1 MPSGYTS
8 PGQAPPS
15 GRTPSGRTPPPGYTP
30 RPGGTPLPGVR
41 PPDGTPPNQGAARA
55 LTPPPGWTPM
65 PRHSTGNTPAPGG
78 TPTDP
83 AARHDQPGQGERGAA
98 QRAGGAPPSGGWVPP
113 ETTVRMGTTGPQA
126 PPPPGGVARQ
136 PTPRPAPPSGFTV
149 GTPLPGRPAGTPPP
163 GAGPAQTPP
172 PQTSPPRT
180 SPPVP
185 SPGLPPAGRRGDDF
199 MRVDVAGPSAAA
211 PPPATQLPSTPP
223 SATQAPTAHSS
234 GAHSSGAH
242 SPGGQSPAGQS
253 PADQRQAP
261 PPPAAPRSAGAPPEG
276 RPAAAA
282 GPAGLAGAA
291 GAGDARRSGRGWSAT
306 GRREPRP
313 PGRGG
318 GAAAGSDQTALTSR
332 AGDGRG
338 RQGRGGR
345 RGRQG
350 AARNPDIHFINA
362 FTDTIDLSSLR
373 RRLEMEDGAA
383 AVDQT
388 DYIPRLYGRNRPE
401 SDAAS
406 TQVMRRSGAGTG
418 PGQAGGRWAGP
429 ASSGSAAGA
438 AAGEGDP
445 VDGTARPG
453 RARHAR
459 GGGSGTGA
467 LEVAEQRPGTGPAAA
482 EEAVVG
488 GGSTKAKAIW
498 TLADQGVSSATN
510 AAVSLLIARQ
520 VSSSEYGSF
529 AIAYIIFS
537 VIIGISRAGG
547 CLPLGISYSG
557 KSVSEFRYAAASATG
572 ACLVFGG
579 LLGIVLVGVGAVAGG
594 SVGSALVVVG
604 FVLPGLLLQDAWR
617 YVFFAMG
624 KPLGAFL
631 NDVAWALVQVV
642 GLTVLIERGVTA
654 SPPMLLAWG
663 ISALVAALLGV
674 AQAGLWPAPS
684 RALTW
689 VRENRANAANL
700 AAEFVTV
707 QGALQASMLLIGLL
721 SSKETIGALNGVR
734 TLLGPTT
741 VIGVGIVS
749 FAVPELSRRIDMS
762 VRARERAAVLLTV
775 IVVGVGGLWSLLFI
789 AFPAI
794 GETLLGDTWPGA
806 HHILVYSA
814 FHYAGTA
821 LPTGPACIMYALGR
835 TKITFRIN
843 LSMAPM
849 LFAFP
854 ILGLLLAD
862 ATGAV
867 IGYNLVFWGIAPVWW
882 ILLRRIV
889 REHARGRP
897 DARDAAEMSVQVGA
911 PEQAE
916 TFEEIATSDRAE
928 RFDHTGMS
936 DRAVLP
942 AGNVRVVEPSGR
954 EGPGRERAQVSR
966 LPALA
971 PPPPSGRPSRGEAVH
986 VRPAHGGEAH
996 GTPARGGAGAGGA
1009 GSGGAAQED
1018 VERTTVLQGPP
1029 PRGSSVEVSPQAG
1042 ERDRNDP
1049 EPLDLLEP
1057 EQRGGADGPRGG
1069 GRNPGR

>member
-1 MPSGYTS
+1 M
-8 PGQAPPS
+8 
-15 GRTPSGRTPPPGYTP
+15 
-30 RPGGTPLPGVR
+30 
-41 PPDGTPPNQGAARA
+41 
-55 LTPPPGWTPM
+55 
-65 PRHSTGNTPAPGG
+65 
-78 TPTDP
+78 
-83 AARHDQPGQGERGAA
+83 
-98 QRAGGAPPSGGWVPP
+98 
-113 ETTVRMGTTGPQA
+113 
-126 PPPPGGVARQ
+126 
-136 PTPRPAPPSGFTV
+136 
-149 GTPLPGRPAGTPPP
+149 
-163 GAGPAQTPP
+163 
-172 PQTSPPRT
+172 
-180 SPPVP
+180 
-185 SPGLPPAGRRGDDF
+185 
-199 MRVDVAGPSAAA
+199 
-211 PPPATQLPSTPP
+211 
-223 SATQAPTAHSS
+223 
-234 GAHSSGAH
+234 
-242 SPGGQSPAGQS
+242 
-253 PADQRQAP
+253 
-261 PPPAAPRSAGAPPEG
+261 
-276 RPAAAA
+276 
-282 GPAGLAGAA
+282 
-291 GAGDARRSGRGWSAT
+291 
-306 GRREPRP
+306 
-313 PGRGG
+313 
-318 GAAAGSDQTALTSR
+318 
-332 AGDGRG
+332 GDGRG
-338 RQGRGGR
+338 RQGRGAQGRGAR
-345 RGRQG
+345 RGRPATG
-350 AARNPDIHFINA
+350 GGGNPDIHFINA
-362 FTDTIDLSSLR
+362 FTDTIDLSALR
-373 RRLEMEDGAA
+373 RRLEMEDAA
-383 AVDQT
+383 PVDQT

-401 SDAAS
+401 PDAAS
-406 TQVMRRSGAGTG
+406 TQVMRRSGPGTG

-429 ASSGSAAGA
+429 AGPGGVAEGA
-438 AAGEGDP
+438 AA
-445 VDGTARPG
+445 DGAVRAG

-467 LEVAEQRPGTGPAAA
+467 LEVADRRSGAGPAEA

-557 KSVSEFRYAAASATG
+557 KSVSAFRYAAASATG

-624 KPLGAFL
+624 KPVGAFL
-631 NDVAWALVQVV
+631 NDVAWAVVQVV

-684 RALTW
+684 RALAW
-689 VRENRANAANL
+689 VRENRANAVNL
-700 AAEFVTV
+700 SAEFVTV

-775 IVVGVGGLWSLLFI
+775 VVVGVGGLWSLLFI

-794 GETLLGDTWPGA
+794 GKTLLGDTWPGA

-867 IGYNLVFWGIAPVWW
+867 VGYNLVFWGIAPVWW

-897 DARDAAEMSVQVGA
+897 DAHEAAETAVQLGA
-911 PEQAE
+911 PEQIE
-916 TFEEIATSDRAE
+916 TFEEIATSDRAG
-928 RFDHTGMS
+928 RS
-936 DRAVLP
+936 DRAGTSDRAGLP
-942 AGNVRVVEPSGR
+942 NGNVRVVEPPGS
-954 EGPGRERAQVSR
+954 EGLGRERAQESR

-971 PPPPSGRPSRGEAVH
+971 PPPPGRPSRGEAVH
-986 VRPAHGGEAH
+986 ARPAHGAEAH
-996 GTPARGGAGAGGA
+996 GTPARGGTGPRGADHGGTGPRGA

-1018 VERTTVLQGPP
+1018 VERTTVLQGPS

-1042 ERDRNDP
+1042 ERNRHDP

-1057 EQRGGADGPRGG
+1057 ERRGGTDEPRGG